1 MLTPF
6 ERGLVVHLLGDWLFQ
21 NDWMA
26 RNKVSLRHPAAW
38 VHAGIHMVLLTL
50 ALDWVSGLVLGVV
63 HLLVDTRIPQKWWR
77 RVFRQTTDGELG
89 LHVLIWGDQVLH
101 ISSLALWLVLRPHLG
116 I

>member
-6 ERGLVVHLLGDWLFQ
+6 ERALVAHLIGDWLLQ

-26 RNKVSLRHPAAW
+26 RNKMHLRHPAAW
-38 VHAGIHMVLLTL
+38 IHAGIHVVLLTL

-63 HLLVDTRIPQKWWR
+63 HLLVDTRIPQRWWS
-77 RVFRQTTDGELG
+77 RVFRQTMEGEMG
-89 LHVLIWGDQVLH
+89 LQVQIWGDQVLH
-101 ISSLALWLVLRPHLG
+101 IASLALWLVLRPHLG